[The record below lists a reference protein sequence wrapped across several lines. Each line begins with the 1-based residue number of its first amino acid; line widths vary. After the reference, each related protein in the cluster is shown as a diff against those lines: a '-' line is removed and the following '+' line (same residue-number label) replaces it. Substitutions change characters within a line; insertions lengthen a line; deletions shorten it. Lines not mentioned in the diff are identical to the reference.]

1 MTAPAMSPD
10 PVELIWLTG
19 QDAVRFINDLISQEV
34 GSAVVGEVRRSLLLT
49 PKGRIDFI
57 LWALRDQDRVGLVTE
72 DGRGEELVS
81 RLSRYRIRVE
91 VAIDRS
97 TSPATVIVGDIGQPD
112 GGWIST
118 GDGILA
124 DVSWTGVRRALVMG
138 EPPDF
143 PMLEKARYE
152 YLRIQALEPLVG
164 VDLDDATIPQETR
177 LVESTVAFDKGCFL
191 GQELVARLHNRGGR
205 VNRHLRVVDFGGSIP
220 KPGAHL
226 FSGEEDV
233 GIVTSSAG
241 GLGLVNLKRGVDT
254 GATVA
259 AGGHQGV
266 VIDTPS
272 DDVASS

>member
-1 MTAPAMSPD
+1 MTVPAVSPD

-19 QDAVRFINDLISQEV
+19 QDAIRFINDLISQEV

-72 DGRGEELVS
+72 DGRGEELMS
-81 RLSRYRIRVE
+81 RLNRYRIRVE
-91 VAIDRS
+91 VTIDRA
-97 TSPATVIVGDIGQPD
+97 TLPATVIVGDIGQPD

-164 VDLDDATIPQETR
+164 VDLDDSTIPQETR

-205 VNRHLRVVDFGGSIP
+205 VNRHLRVVDFGGAAP
-220 KPGAHL
+220 EPGAHVT
-226 FSGEEDV
+226 SGEEDV

-241 GLGLVNLKRGVDT
+241 SLGLANLKRGVDP

-266 VIDTPS
+266 VID
-272 DDVASS
+272 